1 MKKQKEKQV
10 EVLNKLL
17 YYIDVILNNNN
28 KNTENILRQAQE
40 DKKDIVREI
49 KKIKREIDEL

>member
-17 YYIDVILNNNN
+17 YYIDVILNNN